1 MDTPRLSHTDEHG
14 QARMVDVGDK
24 PVTSRVAVAEGFVR
38 VSEALAEQIRE
49 NTLAKGDLLGVARI
63 AGIQAAKQTG
73 LLIPLCHPLGLD
85 HVDVDLTLDGCT
97 VRIRASARVTGRT
110 GVEMEALTAVTVAA
124 LTVIDMGK
132 AVDKAM
138 VIEGVRL
145 VEKRGGRSGH
155 YIAPDHRPD
164 QRSDSADRPEEE

>member
-1 MDTPRLSHTDEHG
+1 MDTPRLSHTDEDG
-14 QARMVDVGDK
+14 KARMVDVGDK
-24 PVTSRVAVAEGFVR
+24 PVTSRIAVAEGFVR
-38 VSEALAEQIRE
+38 VSEQLAERIRE

-73 LLIPLCHPLGLD
+73 SLIPLCHPLGLD
-85 HVDVDLTLDGCT
+85 HADVDVTLEGCT
-97 VRIRASARVTGRT
+97 VCIRASARVTGRT

-145 VEKRGGRSGH
+145 IEKRGGRSGH
-155 YIAPDHRPD
+155 YVAPDRRPGTTNNP
-164 QRSDSADRPEEE
+164 QET